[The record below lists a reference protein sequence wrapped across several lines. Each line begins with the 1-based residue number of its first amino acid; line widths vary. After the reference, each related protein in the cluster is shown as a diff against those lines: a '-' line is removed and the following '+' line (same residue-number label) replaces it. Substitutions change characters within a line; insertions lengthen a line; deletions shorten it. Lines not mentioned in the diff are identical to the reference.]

1 MPGALFAVIV
11 AIVLICHGLFVCFFN
26 KAFSKAGSASQ
37 RRMWGSGVG
46 PAVTP
51 AFTRLIG
58 ILMVLA
64 GVFVFILVA
73 TGVM

>member
-1 MPGALFAVIV
+1 VSGTLFAVVV
-11 AIVLICHGLFVCFFN
+11 AIVFTCYGLFLCFFN
-26 KAFSKAGSASQ
+26 RAFSKVGGASQ

-58 ILMVLA
+58 IVMVLA